1 MGRFSRTTWGDAL
14 LLPFMPRTHSLH
26 KPRKGAGGGV
36 DISLCK
42 GRSRP
47 NVPEPN

>member
-14 LLPFMPRTHSLH
+14 LLPFVPRTHSLH

-36 DISLCK
+36 GHLDAQ
-42 GRSRP
+42 GR
-47 NVPEPN
+47 EPTKCS